1 MKQFLIHISKI
12 RTQFKAFF
20 YFDNTKH
27 PCLSKIHPHILFF
40 LIVVVFQ
47 CNSKVSV
54 ITHYIFFYIKTKILK
69 YADEVLICCIMTTR
83 HAFRF
88 MNIDINILSVQGLL
102 FDSVISYA
110 EHKDEKDT

>member
-1 MKQFLIHISKI
+1 
-12 RTQFKAFF
+12 
-20 YFDNTKH
+20 
-27 PCLSKIHPHILFF
+27 
-40 LIVVVFQ
+40 
-47 CNSKVSV
+47 
-54 ITHYIFFYIKTKILK
+54 
-69 YADEVLICCIMTTR
+69 MTTR